1 MGSGVSPAHKKYIR
15 SQIVV
20 CQEILTFSKKYSVGM
35 RGFDSVIL
43 ACPESFL
50 FAVVKGAFFI
60 SI

>member
-1 MGSGVSPAHKKYIR
+1 VFPLPIKKY
-15 SQIVV
+15 
-20 CQEILTFSKKYSVGM
+20 KKSNSCLSGNFENFKNYSAGM
-35 RGFDSVIL
+35 GGSESVIL